1 MYVVWTFEYERTI
14 NFSKT
19 LCNLCVD
26 DFTVY
31 SGYPIYRSFKT
42 RHEFIWNDILQKIS
56 VKFQKKGHEIAI
68 NLCMICLITFRTPLS
83 RILCMVYQ
91 R

>member
-14 NFSKT
+14 TFQYVYVYG
-19 LCNLCVD
+19 C
-26 DFTVY
+26 TVY

-56 VKFQKKGHEIAI
+56 VKFQKKAMK
-68 NLCMICLITFRTPLS
+68 LQLIY
-83 RILCMVYQ
+83 VWYV
-91 R
+91 